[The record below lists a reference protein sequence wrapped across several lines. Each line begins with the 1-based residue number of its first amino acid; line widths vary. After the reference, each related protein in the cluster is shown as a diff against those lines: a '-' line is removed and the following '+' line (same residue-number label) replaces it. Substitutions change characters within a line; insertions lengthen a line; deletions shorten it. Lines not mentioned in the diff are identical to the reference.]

1 MDKQASKQAGG
12 KAMRIAVVGTGGVG
26 GYFGARLVQAGEDVV
41 FLARGAHLQ
50 ALRSSGLHVQS
61 INGDVVLPA
70 VQATDDPAQV
80 GTVDVVLVA
89 VKAWQ
94 VPEAAQAIKPLV
106 GAETMVVPLENG
118 VEAPAQLAAAVG
130 AAHVLGGFCWIV
142 SFIAAPGVIHHTGV
156 EPHIAF
162 GEMDNRRTERV
173 ERLVEACTRAGIKK
187 VEVPDDIQAALWQ
200 KFTFIASMSG
210 MGAVTRATVGVM
222 RTLPQTRQMI
232 AQAINEI
239 IAVAQRRGIAL
250 SDDVLAATMRFI
262 DSMPPQSTLSMQ
274 RDMMEGRP
282 SELESQNG
290 AVVRLG
296 SEVGV
301 ATPLHAFLYRS
312 LLPMELAARGQLPAV
327 A

>member
-1 MDKQASKQAGG
+1 
-12 KAMRIAVVGTGGVG
+12 MRIAVVGTGGVG
-26 GYFGARLVQAGEDVV
+26 GYFGARLAQAGEDVV

-61 INGDVVLPA
+61 INGDVALPA

-80 GTVDVVLVA
+80 GTADVVLVA

-94 VPEAAQAIKPLV
+94 VPEAAQAIQPLV

-130 AAHVLGGFCWIV
+130 EAHVLGGFCWIV
-142 SFIAAPGVIHHTGV
+142 SYIAAPGVIHHTGV

-173 ERLVEACTRAGIKK
+173 ERLVQVWTRAGIKK

-232 AQAINEI
+232 EQAINEI

-262 DSMPPQSTLSMQ
+262 DGMPPQSTLSMQ
-274 RDMMEGRP
+274 RDIMEGRP

-296 SEVGV
+296 SEAGV
-301 ATPLHAFLYRS
+301 ATPMHAFLYHS
-312 LLPMELAARGQLPAV
+312 LLPMELAARGQVPTV